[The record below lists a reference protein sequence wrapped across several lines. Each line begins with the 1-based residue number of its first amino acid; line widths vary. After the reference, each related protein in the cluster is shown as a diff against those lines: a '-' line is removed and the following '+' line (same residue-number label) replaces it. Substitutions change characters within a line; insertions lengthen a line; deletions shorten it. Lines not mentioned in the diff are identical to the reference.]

1 MTVAEMLE
9 RISSRELTGW
19 IAFSQLEPFG
29 SEAGNFGHAITASTV
44 ANVNRGKG
52 QKPYKVED
60 FMPIFEKEPQ
70 SVDQMVQIAAIMT
83 AGLGGQ
89 DLRSTNPDAM
99 DEEER
104 SAYGR

>member
-1 MTVAEMLE
+1 MLE

-29 SEAGNFGHAITASTV
+29 SEMESLGHAITASTV

-52 QKPYKVED
+52 QKPYKVEE
-60 FMPIFEKEPQ
+60 FMPKFENEPQ
-70 SVDQMVQIAAIMT
+70 SVDQMVQIAAMMT

-89 DLRSTNPDAM
+89 DLRFQTP
-99 DEEER
+99 DEEETV
-104 SAYGR
+104 YGR